1 MSWVA
6 VGTAVV
12 GGAIQY
18 KGQKDAS
25 KAAQQGYA
33 QANQVNQQA
42 LDQARADYQPYMA
55 LGQTGVS
62 GLQRLLTDPN
72 SIQDSAAYQWTRQ
85 QGLQGLDRS
94 AAARGSLWSGGADAD
109 RMAFASGLASQEY
122 GNQWNR
128 LAGLAQ
134 GGQNATMNLG
144 ALGQGYAGNVAQ
156 NTLGAAGARATGYQN
171 QSNVLGQLAYGVGG
185 TFNDWNQAR
194 KASAIPSSGYGTSMW
209 GQQMNSGAGANVNFG
224 NNVNWW
230 G

>member
-18 KGQKDAS
+18 KGQKDAT

-55 LGQTGVS
+55 LGQTGVN
-62 GLQRLLTDPN
+62 GLQRLLSDPN

-94 AAARGSLWSGGADAD
+94 AAARGALWSGGADAD

-144 ALGQGYAGNVAQ
+144 ALGQGYAGDIARG
-156 NTLGAAGARATGYQN
+156 TLGAADARATGYQN
-171 QSNVLGQLAYGVGG
+171 QSNTLGQLAYGIGGGVNDWYQGNKANNPGG
-185 TFNDWNQAR
+185 TGW
-194 KASAIPSSGYGTSMW
+194 YL
-209 GQQMNSGAGANVNFG
+209 G
-224 NNVNWW
+224 NNP
-230 G
+230 GRG

>member
-55 LGQTGVS
+55 LGQTGVN
-62 GLQRLLTDPN
+62 GLNALLADPN
-72 SIQDSAAYQWTRQ
+72 SIQNSAAYQWRTE
-85 QGLQGLDRS
+85 QGINALDRS
-94 AAARGSLWSGGADAD
+94 AAARGSLFSGGHSVDLLNYGQGA
-109 RMAFASGLASQEY
+109 ASQEY
-122 GNQWNR
+122 DAQWNR

-171 QSNVLGQLAYGVGG
+171 QSNTLGQLAYGIGG
-185 TFNDWNQAR
+185 GFNDWYQ
-194 KASAIPSSGYGTSMW
+194 
-209 GQQMNSGAGANVNFG
+209 G
-224 NNVNWW
+224 NNPWR